1 MDNLTVSASVL
12 DLGFISWSK
21 SSTKIASANPDPID
35 IKGSTYTG
43 MINVNDPQTV
53 MNAVNQLQTDA
64 QGYMDRVTNGDVL
77 DYDMLQLEVGDAKES
92 RKSRLASTLVLGAE
106 YGFFNNKLAVGV
118 LSTTRFVQPDAL
130 TELTFSAN
138 YRPKSWF
145 NVALSYSAI

>member
-1 MDNLTVSASVL
+1 
-12 DLGFISWSK
+12 
-21 SSTKIASANPDPID
+21 
-35 IKGSTYTG
+35 
-43 MINVNDPQTV
+43 

-118 LSTTRFVQPDAL
+118 LSTTYRINILCKLPSEKLVQCS
-130 TELTFSAN
+130 T
-138 YRPKSWF
+138 
-145 NVALSYSAI
+145 